1 MPRLCTE
8 TPGSTQ
14 AEALPE
20 VAEPLRDGVW
30 RRLLRTF
37 RSALLFWLRARE
49 SASSPS
55 RIRSSGRSARGTADE
70 CGGQAH
76 RAEHHDVCRTPAGRP
91 RQPMHR
97 AFGRTGWAEP
107 KGEALS

>member
-1 MPRLCTE
+1 MPRPCAE

-20 VAEPLRDGVW
+20 AAEPLRHGVC

-37 RSALLFWLRARE
+37 RCALLFWLRARR

-55 RIRSSGRSARGTADE
+55 RIRSSGRSARRTTVSAADRRVE
-70 CGGQAH
+70 QNAVMSSAH
-76 RAEHHDVCRTPAGRP
+76 RRAGRVSP
-91 RQPMHR
+91 CAGCSGGR
-97 AFGRTGWAEP
+97 AWAEP